1 MPRATNWT
9 EGGAVYNRGHGR
21 RDWFGGLPFSLHM
34 LNLKQRRMVQI
45 MSNKQ
50 LKSRFG
56 AQERAGALNTIT
68 MLVDGP
74 HVSSRV
80 LSVSTELN
88 Q

>member
-1 MPRATNWT
+1 
-9 EGGAVYNRGHGR
+9 
-21 RDWFGGLPFSLHM
+21 M